1 MQSHRD
7 NPITAEEGF
16 ESILVDDPG
25 LTPSISFESVNIEKE
40 RLRETDRPK
49 VAILRDQGVNSHI
62 EMAVAFHT
70 VGFDTFDVHMTD
82 LLEGKKTLND
92 YVGLVACGGFSY
104 GDVLGAGGGWSKS
117 ILFNKV
123 ANEEFKEF
131 FNRSNTFSLGVCNGC
146 QMLSQLKD
154 IIPGAE
160 HWPRFVANLSEQFEA
175 RLNMVEVLNNKS
187 LFLSGMQGSIIPIV
201 TSHGEG
207 RVEYQNESDEEILT
221 KDHLMAIRYV
231 DNLGKPATKYP
242 ANPNGSSL
250 GAAGFTSV
258 DGRSTIIMPHPE
270 RVLRTVQHSWAPK
283 EWGEYGPWLKMFSN
297 VREWVK

>member
-1 MQSHRD
+1 ML
-7 NPITAEEGF
+7 E
-16 ESILVDDPG
+16 DDPG
-25 LTPSISFESVNIEKE
+25 FMPSITFESVKIEKE
-40 RLRETDRPK
+40 RLRETGRPK
-49 VAILRDQGVNSHI
+49 IAILRDQGVNSHI

-70 VGFDTFDVHMTD
+70 VGFDTFDIHMTD

-92 YVGLVACGGFSY
+92 YIGLVACGGFSY

-117 ILFNKV
+117 ILFNEV

-131 FNRSNTFSLGVCNGC
+131 FNRPNTFSLGVCNGC

-160 HWPRFVANLSEQFEA
+160 HWPKFVANLSEQFEA

-187 LFLSGMQGSIIPIV
+187 LFLSEMQGSIIPIV

-221 KDHLMAIRYV
+221 KEHLMAIRYV
-231 DNLGKPATKYP
+231 DNSGKPAAKYP

-283 EWGEYGPWLKMFSN
+283 EWGKYGPWLKMFSN
-297 VREWVK
+297 VREWVE